1 MLDKDN
7 ASAIDPVVVL
17 NLNKFLLLSN
27 IDSII
32 SYFLSIRVVY
42 SATRTRYSKLK
53 GDGDNQKNIV
63 LQYYIVQQQ
72 IWERKFKFILTK
84 KVNEFNCK
92 LYF

>member
-1 MLDKDN
+1 MFQIKINIMDKVDKVDKDN

-42 SATRTRYSKLK
+42 SATR
-53 GDGDNQKNIV
+53 
-63 LQYYIVQQQ
+63 YIFFCAT
-72 IWERKFKFILTK
+72 ELL
-84 KVNEFNCK
+84 N
-92 LYF
+92 